1 MLRDITIGQH
11 FPGNSLVHRFDPRLK
26 LVLTVAY
33 IVLLFAASNP
43 LGLTLSILF
52 LGVMYKVAKIPVKMI
67 GKSLKPILPIVLFTA
82 VLNLF
87 FVSGEGDPLVHFWFL
102 TIYAEGVRYAV
113 LMAVRVM
120 ALIAGTSLLTY
131 TTSPIVLTD
140 AIEQLL
146 KPLGKLHFPVHELAM
161 MMSIALRFIPT
172 LIEETDK
179 IMNAQK
185 ARGAQLDTGKMTD
198 RVKALVPVL
207 IPLFISA
214 FRRADELAMAMEC
227 RCYRGGTG
235 RTRLKLRKAGLHRP
249 CGLHCLL
256 CRHPCL
262 PAGVPELLKRRT
274 LSGNALRHCQLP
286 RKGELLVR
294 NFSDERKCRFPLRPL
309 R

>member
-227 RCYRGGTG
+227 RCYRGGDG
-235 RTRLKLRKAGLHRP
+235 RTRLKV
-249 CGLHCLL
+249 LHCTKQDYIDLAVCIACFAVIL
-256 CRHPCL
+256 ASR
-262 PAGVPELLKRRT
+262 
-274 LSGNALRHCQLP
+274 
-286 RKGELLVR
+286 LVFP
-294 NFSDERKCRFPLRPL
+294 NF
-309 R
+309 

>member
-43 LGLTLSILF
+43 LGLALSILF

-227 RCYRGGTG
+227 RCYRGGDG
-235 RTRLKLRKAGLHRP
+235 RTRLKVLRCTRQDYINLAV
-249 CGLHCLL
+249 CIVCFM
-256 CRHPCL
+256 
-262 PAGVPELLKRRT
+262 VI
-274 LSGNALRHCQLP
+274 LSSR
-286 RKGELLVR
+286 LVFP
-294 NFSDERKCRFPLRPL
+294 NF
-309 R
+309 

>member
-235 RTRLKLRKAGLHRP
+235 RTRLKVLRCEKQDYIDLAV
-249 CGLHCLL
+249 CIACF
-256 CRHPCL
+256 
-262 PAGVPELLKRRT
+262 
-274 LSGNALRHCQLP
+274 ALILASR
-286 RKGELLVR
+286 LVFP
-294 NFSDERKCRFPLRPL
+294 NF
-309 R
+309 

>member
-52 LGVMYKVAKIPVKMI
+52 LGVMYRVPKIPVKMI
-67 GKSLKPILPIVLFTA
+67 GKSLKPILPIVVFTA

-235 RTRLKLRKAGLHRP
+235 RTRLKVLRCEKQDYIDLAVCIACFAVILASR
-249 CGLHCLL
+249 
-256 CRHPCL
+256 
-262 PAGVPELLKRRT
+262 
-274 LSGNALRHCQLP
+274 
-286 RKGELLVR
+286 LV
-294 NFSDERKCRFPLRPL
+294 FPNY
-309 R
+309 

>member
-227 RCYRGGTG
+227 RCYRGGDG
-235 RTRLKLRKAGLHRP
+235 RTRLKVLRCEKQDYIDLAVCIACFAVILASR
-249 CGLHCLL
+249 
-256 CRHPCL
+256 
-262 PAGVPELLKRRT
+262 
-274 LSGNALRHCQLP
+274 
-286 RKGELLVR
+286 LV
-294 NFSDERKCRFPLRPL
+294 FPNY
-309 R
+309 

>member
-43 LGLTLSILF
+43 LGLALSILF

-67 GKSLKPILPIVLFTA
+67 SKSLKPILPIVLFTA

-235 RTRLKLRKAGLHRP
+235 RTRLKVLRCEK
-249 CGLHCLL
+249 
-256 CRHPCL
+256 
-262 PAGVPELLKRRT
+262 
-274 LSGNALRHCQLP
+274 QDYID
-286 RKGELLVR
+286 LVVCIACFAVILASR
-294 NFSDERKCRFPLRPL
+294 LVFPNY
-309 R
+309 